1 MGTDGRQYRLTC
13 LGRLTGRIFKAVDP
27 RLEEFLMRSQFIRHT
42 AFLLAVILSVSLCFI
57 DAGAQSRKKRRTRRA
72 PRPVITNPAITPP
85 TADQATTDT
94 GERIISTADETPDT
108 NTSETTQGDQSK
120 AKTSKPSSKSG
131 EEEMQQT
138 INELSNQVN
147 KLTDKLGQMQDNERS
162 LLDMERLSRA
172 EQRAESLR
180 TQQVEVESKLADL
193 QSRLEQAEYW
203 LKPENIE
210 RSQATFGSTRPE
222 EAREARR
229 RQLESE
235 KSRVL
240 AQIKIL
246 ETSRIR
252 LESAVAT
259 ADAEVD
265 LLRRRLEE
273 QRAKEDIS
281 VSSQPEPRPA
291 NPRKKPE

>member
-1 MGTDGRQYRLTC
+1 
-13 LGRLTGRIFKAVDP
+13 
-27 RLEEFLMRSQFIRHT
+27 MRSQSIRQT
-42 AFLLAVILSVSLCFI
+42 AFLLAVILSISLCFM
-57 DAGAQSRKKRRTRRA
+57 DAGAQTRKKRRTRRA

-85 TADQATTDT
+85 AADQASTDS
-94 GERIISTADETPDT
+94 GERIISTAEETPDT
-108 NTSETTQGDQSK
+108 NTSETTQVDQNK
-120 AKTSKPSSKSG
+120 VKTSKPSSKPG
-131 EEEMQQT
+131 EEDMQQT

-147 KLTDKLGQMQDNERS
+147 KLTNKLGQMQENERS

-172 EQRAESLR
+172 EQRAEGLR

-193 QSRLEQAEYW
+193 QSRLEQTDYW

-210 RSQATFGSTRPE
+210 RAQATFGSTRPE

-235 KSRVL
+235 KSRLL

-246 ETSRIR
+246 ETSLIR

-265 LLRRRLEE
+265 LLRRRLDE
-273 QRAKEDIS
+273 QRAKDETS
-281 VSSQPEPRPA
+281 ASSAPSQPEPRSS

>member
-1 MGTDGRQYRLTC
+1 
-13 LGRLTGRIFKAVDP
+13 
-27 RLEEFLMRSQFIRHT
+27 MRTRFIRQT
-42 AFLLAVILSVSLCFI
+42 ALLLAVIFGISVCFI
-57 DAGAQSRKKRRTRRA
+57 DADGQTRRKRRIRRA
-72 PRPVITNPAITPP
+72 PRPVITNPAIAPATDGQT
-85 TADQATTDT
+85 TAS

-108 NTSETTQGDQSK
+108 NPSETQADQDK

-131 EEEMQQT
+131 EEDMQQS
-138 INELSNQVN
+138 INTLSNQVN
-147 KLTDKLGQMQDNERS
+147 KLTDKLSQMQENERS

-193 QSRLEQAEYW
+193 QSRLEQAEFW

-235 KSRVL
+235 KARLL

-252 LESAVAT
+252 LEQAVAT
-259 ADAEVD
+259 ADAEVE
-265 LLRRRLEE
+265 LLRRRLEN
-273 QRAKEDIS
+273 QRAKEDS
-281 VSSQPEPRPA
+281 VPPPEPERSG
-291 NPRKKPE
+291 NKPRKPE

>member
-1 MGTDGRQYRLTC
+1 
-13 LGRLTGRIFKAVDP
+13 
-27 RLEEFLMRSQFIRHT
+27 MRSQIIRQT
-42 AFLLAVILSVSLCFI
+42 AFLLAVIFAITLCFI
-57 DAGAQSRKKRRTRRA
+57 DADAQTRKKRRTRRA
-72 PRPVITNPAITPP
+72 PRPVITNPAIAAPTDDQAA
-85 TADQATTDT
+85 TAD

-108 NTSETTQGDQSK
+108 NPNETTQVDQDK
-120 AKTSKPSSKSG
+120 AKTSKPSPKSG
-131 EEEMQQT
+131 EEDMQQT
-138 INELSNQVN
+138 INALSNQVN
-147 KLTDKLGQMQDNERS
+147 KLTDKLSQMQENERS

-180 TQQVEVESKLADL
+180 TQQVETETKLADL

-210 RSQATFGSTRPE
+210 RAQATFGSTRPE

-229 RQLESE
+229 RQLEGE
-235 KSRVL
+235 QSRLL

-246 ETSRIR
+246 ETSRVR

-265 LLRRRLEE
+265 LLRRRLEN
-273 QRAKEDIS
+273 QRAQEDNS
-281 VSSQPEPRPA
+281 ASSQPEPRTP
-291 NPRKKPE
+291 NTRRKPE

>member
-1 MGTDGRQYRLTC
+1 
-13 LGRLTGRIFKAVDP
+13 
-27 RLEEFLMRSQFIRHT
+27 MRSRYFRQT
-42 AFLLAVILSVSLCFI
+42 AFLLAVLFCISVFFI
-57 DAGAQSRKKRRTRRA
+57 DADAQTRKKRRTRRA
-72 PRPVITNPAITPP
+72 PRPVITNPTIAPP
-85 TADQATTDT
+85 AGDQTTTDS
-94 GERIISTADETPDT
+94 GEKIISTADETPDT
-108 NTSETTQGDQSK
+108 NPSETTQVDQDK
-120 AKTSKPSSKSG
+120 AKSSKPSAKTD
-131 EEEMQQT
+131 EDMQQT
-138 INELSNQVN
+138 INTLSNQVN
-147 KLTDKLGQMQDNERS
+147 KLTDKLSQMQENERS

-210 RSQATFGSTRPE
+210 RAQATFGSTRPE
-222 EAREARR
+222 EARDARR

-235 KSRVL
+235 KARLL

-265 LLRRRLEE
+265 LLRRRLEN
-273 QRAKEDIS
+273 QRAREDS
-281 VSSQPEPRPA
+281 AATSEPESRSG
-291 NPRKKPE
+291 NTRKKPE